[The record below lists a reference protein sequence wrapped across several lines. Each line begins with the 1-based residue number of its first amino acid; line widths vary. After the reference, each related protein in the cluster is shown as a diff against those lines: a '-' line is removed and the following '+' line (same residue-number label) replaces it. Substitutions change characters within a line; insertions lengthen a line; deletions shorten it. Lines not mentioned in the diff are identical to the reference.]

1 MPSCSRCNQ
10 LVDSQDITCPH
21 CGNQL
26 KAFGHP
32 GIPLYQAK
40 DTTYLCDRCTYH
52 EDDSC
57 NFPQRPYAKT
67 CTLFHDKSL
76 PLVDEWQ
83 LSPPKY
89 TGVKAVQFWLSAN
102 RGLALIALIIIISVL
117 IAVIS

>member
-1 MPSCSRCNQ
+1 MSTCSRCHQ
-10 LVDSQDITCPH
+10 PVDSQAISCPH

-40 DTTYLCDRCTYH
+40 DTTSLCDRCIYD

-57 NFPQRPYAKT
+57 NFPQRPHAKT

-76 PLVDEWQ
+76 PLVEE
-83 LSPPKY
+83 PTVY
-89 TGVKAVQFWLSAN
+89 TSKGSGIRAFQAWCSSN
-102 RGLALIALIIIISVL
+102 RSLLIIASILLISVL
-117 IAVIS
+117 IALN